1 MDRINILDENTSNKI
16 AAGEVVERASSV
28 VKELLENS
36 IDAKAKNITI
46 QIEEGGETLI
56 KIIDDGVGIHPDDI
70 KTAFIPHAT
79 SKISV
84 IEDIYNINTL
94 GFRGEALASIA
105 AISKVRLSSRIAS
118 NDFGVEIFVSCGKIE
133 SIKEVGCNVGTTI
146 EVRDIFYNVPAR
158 KKFLKSKTRETSLI
172 SEIVSK
178 IALSNPEI
186 SFSYYNNN
194 KKSLTTYGT
203 SNQLDSIRSIY
214 GKTIADNSIYFENHK
229 DTLSVYGYIGTEE
242 ISRKSRSNQ
251 SIFINKRFIKNRT
264 ITTAVENAY
273 RSFLTINK
281 HPFFIV
287 FIDIFPEYIDVNIHP
302 TKAEIKFKDERII
315 YSSVFNAVHNKLKD
329 HLEGSFYL
337 PEEKNKPSIYEGSP
351 YEKINFLK
359 ENSNFVQNSSE
370 PKSND
375 YKYGHDDLPSIQKD
389 AFNDTKGSVNQDDVM
404 LNKED
409 ITVGT
414 IDIPVDLK
422 SHDLSRSE
430 IQLDEDSF
438 KKDKLPP
445 LNVIGQYNKTY
456 ILAEYDHTLYIVDQ
470 HAAHEKIFFEKYKKE
485 IVNSNVIIQSLL
497 TPCILELNYEDFGYY
512 IENKELFLKSG
523 FHIEEFG
530 ENTLY
535 IREVPY
541 ILGKL
546 DVKNTFLSIL
556 DDIKNFGTGST
567 DVVKYNR
574 IATMACKSAIK
585 GNDKLSLDE
594 MKSLLKELSTIEEP
608 FTCPHGRPTIIK
620 FTNYELE
627 KKFKRVQ

>member
-16 AAGEVVERASSV
+16 AAGEVVERSSSV

-56 KIIDDGVGIHPDDI
+56 KIIDDGRGIHPEDI

-79 SKISV
+79 SKISA

-94 GFRGEALASIA
+94 GFRGEALASIS
-105 AISKVRLSSRIAS
+105 AISKVILSSRIAS
-118 NDFGVEIFVSCGKIE
+118 NNFGVEIFVSGGKVE
-133 SIKEVGCNVGTTI
+133 YIKEVGCNVGTTI

-158 KKFLKSKTRETSLI
+158 KKFLKSKTRESSLI
-172 SEIVSK
+172 GEIVSK

-194 KKSLTTYGT
+194 KKSLNTYGT
-203 SNQLDSIRSIY
+203 SKQLDNIRSIY
-214 GKTIADNSIYFENHK
+214 GKTIADNSIYFESHK

-242 ISRKSRSNQ
+242 ISRKSRNNQ

-337 PEEKNKPSIYEGSP
+337 PEEKMKPSIYESSP

-359 ENSNFVQNSSE
+359 ENSNSLV
-370 PKSND
+370 SND
-375 YKYGHDDLPSIQKD
+375 YKYNADALDSIQKGT
-389 AFNDTKGSVNQDDVM
+389 FNHTDSHIKQDNIQLD
-404 LNKED
+404 KEN
-409 ITVGT
+409 IIVEA

-422 SHDLSRSE
+422 SHNLTKGE
-430 IQLDEDSF
+430 IQLDEDIL

-445 LNVIGQYNKTY
+445 LSVIGQYNKTY

-470 HAAHEKIFFEKYKKE
+470 HAAHEKIFFEKYKRE
-485 IVNSNVIIQSLL
+485 IINSNVIIQSLI
-497 TPCILELNYEDFGYY
+497 TPCILELNYEDYGYY
-512 IENKELFLKSG
+512 VENKDIFLKSG
-523 FHIEEFG
+523 FDVEEFG

-546 DVKNTFLSIL
+546 DVKNIFLSIL

-594 MKSLLKELSTIEEP
+594 MQSLLKELSTIEEP
-608 FTCPHGRPTIIK
+608 FTCPHGRPTVIK